1 MKAVFII
8 FSAPLELLVLGALKN
23 LQVKFY
29 TKLPYL
35 LGEGGES
42 EPHLD
47 TQIWPGFNMGLFV
60 VTDEKTKDRILNEVK
75 SIKASYLK
83 EGIKA
88 YVIPVSEEV

>member
-1 MKAVFII
+1 MNAVFIV
-8 FSAPLELLVLGALKN
+8 FSAPLELLVFGALKK

-60 VTDEKTKDRILNEVK
+60 VTDVKTKDMILKE
-75 SIKASYLK
+75 IKAIKAGYLK

-88 YVIPVSEEV
+88 YVIPISEEI